1 MTTNNEISP
10 KTQLSFDI
18 APQDIATALIQFGD
32 QADVSVLMQHQARG
46 LDTAGLRGVYSTLDG
61 LDALLAGTG
70 LDYKQ
75 TEAGIVVFQQEA
87 AVQSSA
93 AGNGKKSLFA
103 QVAAVFAG
111 TVLSGAAMADES
123 TADAEVKGAADKD
136 QRRIEEVI
144 VSALKG
150 STGTAL
156 SDTAM
161 GITALDGAYL
171 EDIAATSINAIV
183 ERTPGASLVKTGD
196 TATTIQIRGVS
207 ASQGD
212 ALVGY
217 YLDDFAYVSLQGVST
232 PEIIPFDLKRVEVLK
247 GPQGT
252 LYGAGSTGGTIRI
265 LSNKADTYEGFS
277 GKVELGAHT
286 ISGGGDGH
294 TIAGMVNIPI
304 VADKVALRA
313 SAYLRDRAGWLDY
326 DEGPDDYNELDGDN
340 YKVQLGFTPNERL
353 RIDIGYHKD
362 EVESVSD
369 HSDSDLVFA
378 LPEGEDHPFT
388 PLAVS
393 ITQANAAQNFETAFE
408 ELGLG
413 ALYPVFE
420 ETILEQLDEIYTP
433 NVASLMPATPYSLF
447 DSAAGPAGTLPYSDR
462 DYELYTSS
470 LSYDFDSVQ
479 LYVTAN
485 KIEENSLALAQ
496 TSIARDGVIGKELET
511 SNIELRLASI
521 NDGPLNWT
529 AGLFYLDHEETF
541 FLSGSGIPVLDL
553 DAAAGIV
560 TIPGIAE
567 VPVPLITGFTEL
579 VLVDNLIESEQSAIF
594 GEVYYGFTDNVEL
607 TVGMRYSED
616 ERDATELSAN
626 ADIMAERGLSNP
638 WSETFDALTGRIN
651 LKVNWSEELMTYFSI
666 SSAERSGTPNF
677 GITRVAEFVN
687 RPAGYTAPAFTDE
700 EKLIA
705 YEVGAKWFATDSLY
719 VDAALYYN
727 DWEDIILE
735 ITELISDPQ
744 SGILLTTT
752 LRDNAGDARSYGLEA
767 SLNWVPTD
775 AITVTAGFNVMESEY
790 VDPPADSGV
799 NDGDQIQAVPDWTG
813 YAGVD
818 LYKPISWFGGSNV
831 VGGLFASYTGER
843 YSYGSGGVTAK
854 TDGFARLDARVGL
867 DTESWS
873 VVLHVKNLT
882 DSDDR
887 TFNPTAFTAIEP
899 FDIYMQPRTTEL
911 VLKYAF

>member
-1 MTTNNEISP
+1 MAMKALKT
-10 KTQLSFDI
+10 TQLSI
-18 APQDIATALIQFGD
+18 LALAIG
-32 QADVSVLMQHQARG
+32 ASL
-46 LDTAGLRGVYSTLDG
+46 STVNAVAQEQTR
-61 LDALLAGTG
+61 AL
-70 LDYKQ
+70 
-75 TEAGIVVFQQEA
+75 EEIV
-87 AVQSSA
+87 
-93 AGNGKKSLFA
+93 
-103 QVAAVFAG
+103 
-111 TVLSGAAMADES
+111 
-123 TADAEVKGAADKD
+123 
-136 QRRIEEVI
+136 

-150 STGTAL
+150 ANGTAL

-171 EDIAATSINAIV
+171 EDIAATSINAII

-196 TATTIQIRGVS
+196 TATTIQIRGIS

-286 ISGGGDGH
+286 ISGGGDGN

-304 VADKVALRA
+304 VADKLALRA
-313 SAYLRDRAGWLDY
+313 SAYLRDRGGWLDY
-326 DEGPDDYNELDGDN
+326 DQGPDDYNELDGEN

-353 RIDIGYHKD
+353 RIDLGYHKD
-362 EVESVSD
+362 EVESVSQ
-369 HSDSDLVFA
+369 HSDSNLAFA

-388 PLAVS
+388 PLVVGLVQENS
-393 ITQANAAQNFETAFE
+393 AAFFKAGFED
-408 ELGLG
+408 LGFG
-413 ALYPVFE
+413 ALYPLFE
-420 ETILEQLDEIYTP
+420 ETINDQLEEIYTA
-433 NVASLMPATPYSLF
+433 NVASLLPATPYSLF
-447 DSAAGPAGTLPYSDR
+447 DSAAGPEGTLPYSDR

-485 KIEENSLALAQ
+485 KIEESSLALAQ
-496 TSIARDGVIGKELET
+496 TSIARDGVIGTELET
-511 SNIELRLASI
+511 ANIELRLASI

-541 FLSGSGIPVLDL
+541 FLSGSGIPVLEEVPT
-553 DAAAGIV
+553 GIV
-560 TIPGIAE
+560 TL
-567 VPVPLITGFTEL
+567 PLIGEIPTPLVTAFTPL

-594 GEVYYGFTDNVEL
+594 GEVHYGFTDNVEL
-607 TVGMRYSED
+607 TVGLRYSED
-616 ERDATELSAN
+616 ERDATEKSAI
-626 ADIMAERGLSNP
+626 ADFMAERGLSNP
-638 WSETFDALTGRIN
+638 WSETFDALTGRVN
-651 LKVNWSEELMTYFSI
+651 LKVNWSEELMSYFSV
-666 SSAERSGTPNF
+666 SSAQRSGTPNF
-677 GITRVAEFVN
+677 GITQVAEFVN

-700 EKLIA
+700 EKLVA
-705 YEVGAKWFATDSLY
+705 YEVGAKWFATDTFY

-735 ITELISDPQ
+735 ITELSIDPQ
-744 SGILLTTT
+744 TGIPTTTT

-767 SLNWVPTD
+767 SLNWVPTESV
-775 AITVTAGFNVMESEY
+775 TVTAGLNLMESEY
-790 VDPPADSGV
+790 VDPPANSGV
-799 NDGDQIQAVPDWTG
+799 DDGDQIQSAPDLTG
-813 YAGVD
+813 YAGIDIYQPV
-818 LYKPISWFGGSNV
+818 SWFSGSNV

-843 YSYGSGGVTAK
+843 YSYGSGGTTAK
-854 TDGFARLDARVGL
+854 TDSFARLDGRVGL
-867 DTESWS
+867 ETESWS

-887 TFNPTAFTAIEP
+887 IFNPTAFTAIEP

-911 VLKYAF
+911 VLRYAF